1 MLMNT
6 ADSSVVAFSFSD
18 GNGKYTIYTNKKEK
32 ELLLMVYG
40 FNIKKNKSKKIDNQS
55 QTVDF
60 VVGEEAIELKE
71 FSVKSEKYGVHVIL
85 LIMW

>member
-40 FNIKKNKSKKIDNQS
+40 FNIKKTNQKKSIIKAKQ
-55 QTVDF
+55 
-60 VVGEEAIELKE
+60 
-71 FSVKSEKYGVHVIL
+71 
-85 LIMW
+85 LISL